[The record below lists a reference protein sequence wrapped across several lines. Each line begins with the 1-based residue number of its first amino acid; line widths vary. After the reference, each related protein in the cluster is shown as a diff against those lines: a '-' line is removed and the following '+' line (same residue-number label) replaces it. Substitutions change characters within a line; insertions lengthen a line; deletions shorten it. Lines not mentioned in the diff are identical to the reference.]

1 MSDLRGKY
9 AIIGAG
15 NSPLG
20 KVPAPDCTRP
30 LFPVPL
36 GLPATASPTRDVG
49 MSAGRSY
56 RVSNELV
63 S

>member
-20 KVPAPDCTRP
+20 KVPG
-30 LFPVPL
+30 VGSL
-36 GLPATASPTRDVG
+36 GLFALAAKAALEDAGIKKEEIDGLLTRGPD
-49 MSAGRSY
+49 
-56 RVSNELV
+56 
-63 S
+63 